1 MTYTETLQFLYD
13 QLPMFQR
20 IGSAAVKKDLT
31 NTRRL
36 CEALGHPEHSFR
48 SVHVAGT
55 NGKGS
60 VSHMTASACQ
70 AAGYRTGLYTS
81 PHLRDFRERIR
92 INGLPVSQAFVIAFV
107 DRYRSVIEEIRPS
120 FFELTVAMAFD
131 AFREAQVDLAIVEVG
146 MGGRLDSTNVIQ
158 PEIALITNIGY
169 DHMEF
174 LGDTLELIAT
184 EKAGIIKPGVPVLVG
199 RRQPETHPVFER
211 ISRERGAPMAYA
223 SQRAVLDTIR
233 DRPGQGMR
241 LHVRFPRR
249 EEWWR
254 DVQCALSGWVQRENV
269 ALCLAGLD
277 LLRSRFPR
285 LHEQAIR
292 TGLAEVIQRTQLE
305 GRWQRIDEQ
314 PLSIVDV
321 AHNEDG
327 LRALAYQASSWP
339 GRIQLVYGASSDKP
353 LDQLLPLLPDGMLY
367 VCAADIPRAMPAATV
382 LEYVHKHG
390 RKGHAYES
398 VIQAWQTARQEASPE
413 DLVIGCG
420 SLFVVAEILRHY
432 PLPSEPS

>member
-1 MTYTETLQFLYD
+1 
-13 QLPMFQR
+13 
-20 IGSAAVKKDLT
+20 
-31 NTRRL
+31 
-36 CEALGHPEHSFR
+36 
-48 SVHVAGT
+48 
-55 NGKGS
+55 
-60 VSHMTASACQ
+60 
-70 AAGYRTGLYTS
+70 
-81 PHLRDFRERIR
+81 
-92 INGLPVSQAFVIAFV
+92 
-107 DRYRSVIEEIRPS
+107 
-120 FFELTVAMAFD
+120 
-131 AFREAQVDLAIVEVG
+131 
-146 MGGRLDSTNVIQ
+146 
-158 PEIALITNIGY
+158 
-169 DHMEF
+169 
-174 LGDTLELIAT
+174 
-184 EKAGIIKPGVPVLVG
+184 
-199 RRQPETHPVFER
+199 
-211 ISRERGAPMAYA
+211 MAYA